1 MRKDS
6 AQDHVLPQIANAT
19 HTSQA
24 QAGSQSGEMRQ
35 ELSGI
40 SADTC
45 AMLSIENFKKGATH
59 TSTFFN
65 PSGHFG

>member
-6 AQDHVLPQIANAT
+6 AQILMQAYTADAT

-40 SADTC
+40 SADTYDR
-45 AMLSIENFKKGATH
+45 IKKARPIPAALHFSFFSLGAVVR
-59 TSTFFN
+59 
-65 PSGHFG
+65 

>member
-6 AQDHVLPQIANAT
+6 AQNTLLPFNQADAT

-59 TSTFFN
+59 TSSA
-65 PSGHFG
+65 PLQVIL